1 MLFCLNPTWKKTFA
15 LIYKKFQCFVLQ
27 WNFGY
32 VRCNKASVNQYV
44 VSHLAYMLED
54 ITNTTSKKNATHHCK
69 MKWYHKNDITDIKM
83 KTSSFDNKF
92 QDFLWIK
99 TDLNFYEYQSCIQ
112 SLFHLFLWELIN
124 LTHTSKNIAKV
135 WYHWLSVQK

>member
-1 MLFCLNPTWKKTFA
+1 MLFCLNPTRKKTFA

-44 VSHLAYMLED
+44 VSHVAYMQKD

-83 KTSSFDNKF
+83 KTSSCDNKF

-135 WYHWLSVQK
+135 WYHWLRVQK